1 MQEESGRRKTI
12 QIELSLFD
20 IEKPS
25 EGTAKLI
32 LEGGTTNE
40 KADML
45 MDAWLNGKY
54 VYLISKI
61 TIVENLTKK
70 QLL

>member
-20 IEKPS
+20 MKKPE
-25 EGTAKLI
+25 EGTVKFI
-32 LEGGTTNE
+32 LEGGSTEE
-40 KADML
+40 KAKMI
-45 MDAWLNGKY
+45 MDAWNHGKY
-54 VYLISKI
+54 VYFISKI
-61 TIVENLTKK
+61 SIVENLTKK

>member
-1 MQEESGRRKTI
+1 MQEESGKRKMI

-25 EGTAKLI
+25 EGTAKFI
-32 LEGGTTNE
+32 LEGGTTDE
-40 KADML
+40 KANML

>member
-12 QIELSLFD
+12 QIELNLFD
-20 IEKPS
+20 IKKPK
-25 EGTAKLI
+25 EGTKKII
-32 LEGGTTNE
+32 LEGGTTKE

-54 VYLISKI
+54 VYNISKI